1 MSVISTDG
9 KVVIA
14 ALLTVAH
21 AILNRTE
28 TDPGRPLRISDE
40 DIFKQ
45 WQRYGAMISDL
56 GEKPTG

>member
-1 MSVISTDG
+1 MSAISTDG

-40 DIFKQ
+40 DVFKR
-45 WQRYGAMISDL
+45 WQSYMAMISDL
-56 GEKPTG
+56 SEKPTG